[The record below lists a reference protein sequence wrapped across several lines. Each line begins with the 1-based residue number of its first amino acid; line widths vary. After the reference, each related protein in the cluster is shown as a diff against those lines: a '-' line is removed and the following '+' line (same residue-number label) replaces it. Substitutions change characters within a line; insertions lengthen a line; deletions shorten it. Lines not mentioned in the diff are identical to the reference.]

1 MLWVKQ
7 ARLMQQIRQVCVFAM
22 NVSFFV
28 LVWWVIVGVIMQVMV
43 GVSIMRMTEVV

>member
-1 MLWVKQ
+1 
-7 ARLMQQIRQVCVFAM
+7 M